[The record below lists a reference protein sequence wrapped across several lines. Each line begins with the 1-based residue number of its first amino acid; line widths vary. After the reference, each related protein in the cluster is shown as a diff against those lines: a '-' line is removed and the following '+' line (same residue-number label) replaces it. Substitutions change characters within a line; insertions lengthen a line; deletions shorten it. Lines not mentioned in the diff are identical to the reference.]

1 MGLLRRLF
9 FSANDLP
16 ALRKAM
22 AQQRFADARLIVD
35 DLLSSELSTEEQ
47 HEVQSYATEA
57 GNALAQRNLDEGLFL
72 LRDDQL
78 DRAADQLQLAREQA
92 VSSELIQQIEKG
104 LSQIEQPQAMPL
116 PTANSCNNCT
126 TAPTSA
132 IDPQDEGLPDFDAQL
147 ELILMRYPTEIAQS
161 YQQKSCE
168 FLHAFMLGQQGEDL
182 EALKQ
187 FGQLPA
193 QEQDDLFDFEVG
205 SLMARLGEPEKACDA
220 LYSALQKNPELLLAA
235 ETLVTIL
242 LAMKKHEMAI
252 DFIKELLGK
261 KQDSAFCHAQLAS
274 IYHMQDNA
282 EAALNHGRQAVEAGH
297 SDPRIILMTAMLL
310 ESNQELDQAEALYQ
324 RIPAG
329 GCGGTGINLYLAEFL
344 LRQKRDLRKVLDTF
358 NAACR
363 QETDNPRWQL
373 RVAQTYLALGWDKR
387 GKTLLNTVV
396 SDPRLMDEL
405 RLEGVRRLAIVSG
418 E

>member
-22 AQQRFADARLIVD
+22 AQQRYADARLIVD

-47 HEVQSYATEA
+47 HEVQSCAAEA

-92 VSSELIQQIEKG
+92 VSSELIQQIEEA
-104 LSQIEQPQAMPL
+104 LSQSEQPQAMPL
-116 PTANSCNNCT
+116 PSANSCSSCT
-126 TAPTSA
+126 AAPTST
-132 IDPQDEGLPDFDAQL
+132 IDQQDEELPDFDTQL
-147 ELILMRYPTEIAQS
+147 ELILMRYPTETAQR
-161 YQQKSCE
+161 YQQKSSE
-168 FLHAFMLGQQGEDL
+168 FLHAFILGQQGDDL

-220 LYSALQKNPELLLAA
+220 LYSALQKNPKLMLAA

-252 DFIKELLGK
+252 NFIKELLGK

-274 IYHMQDNA
+274 IYHMLDNA
-282 EAALNHGRQAVEAGH
+282 EAALNHGRQAVTAGNT
-297 SDPRIILMTAMLL
+297 DPRIILMTAMLL
-310 ESNQELDQAEALYQ
+310 ESNNELEQAEDLYR

-344 LRQKRDLRKVLDTF
+344 LRQKRELRKILDTF

-363 QETDNPRWQL
+363 QEPDNPRWQL

-387 GKTLLNTVV
+387 GQELLNTVV
-396 SDPRLMDEL
+396 NDPRLMDEL
-405 RLEGVRRLAIVSG
+405 RHEAKTMLAG
-418 E
+418 